1 MDYPRINEELHKQ
14 LQNYFPKRKFGELY
28 YEPRSWQTSRYIQ
41 ILTPINDEYIHYEYR
56 IEEDEGRI
64 ELHFESDGKEEKYNA
79 LIDELSDRTQS
90 NDDMSWSGW
99 QDYGY
104 RCTYKKKIETLDDL
118 KKHLSVFMDFFD
130 NLLKETTK
138 KSLSIKHSKLRVDDS
153 LQNVNGKVNIK
164 VISLREVLCLP
175 LSIPDY
181 QRIYCWEESNVK
193 CLLDDV
199 FNHVD
204 NIDKK
209 DVPYRLGSIILH
221 ALNGS
226 YDIID
231 GQQRLITLALLLNE
245 LGVDSKLL
253 NQKIISKRSHDYV
266 AYNKH
271 LINSYVKRKTRNQGE
286 LSAKLLEKVDFS
298 VLILRNAS
306 LDLAYTF
313 FSNQNSRGV
322 VLSDYDLLK
331 AHHLRYIPQT
341 FEEQSTR
348 AAQVW
353 NKMIEGGR
361 SQSSESEKPDYV
373 RTLDTYLYRLRKWMR
388 KKDCLDES
396 VSYRIKQEFEAAPI
410 IEEIPPFGERFYF
423 NEPIQG
429 GVHFFS
435 FVEQH
440 LDKYHQFVLTPEY
453 VALHQNMS
461 VGTHRW
467 YRDAIESILFGY
479 FLKFG
484 TFYLSDALVVI
495 MRIILQHRYVTE
507 RTQRNSIIRYTS
519 DSELILIID
528 QATSPT
534 FFLAEARNIAKELD
548 YPLRQTMIPIQIRM
562 RYIATTVS
570 RQLEAS
576 IVTNVFKNLNR

>member
-1 MDYPRINEELHKQ
+1 MNYPRINEELHKQ
-14 LQNYFPKRKFGELY
+14 LQNYFPKRKFGEHY
-28 YEPRSWQTSRYIQ
+28 YEHRSWQTSRYIQ
-41 ILTPINDEYIHYEYR
+41 ILTPINDEYIHYEYCV
-56 IEEDEGRI
+56 EEDEGRI
-64 ELHFESDGKEEKYNA
+64 ELHFESDGKEEKYNT

-90 NDDMSWSGW
+90 NDDMSWSGLG
-99 QDYGY
+99 DYGY

-118 KKHLSVFMDFFD
+118 KTHLTVFMEYFD
-130 NLLKETTK
+130 NLLKEATK
-138 KSLSIKHSKLRVDDS
+138 KSISIKHSKLQVNDS
-153 LQNVNGKVNIK
+153 LQNTNGKVNIK
-164 VISLREVLCLP
+164 IMTLKEVLSLP

-199 FNHVD
+199 FDHVD

-221 ALNGS
+221 AINGS

-253 NQKIISKRSHDYV
+253 NQKIISKRSREYV

-271 LINSYVKRKTRNQGE
+271 LISTYVKRKTRNQGV
-286 LSAKLLEKVDFS
+286 LSTKILEKVDFS

-353 NKMIEGGR
+353 NKMIEAGR
-361 SQSSESEKPDYV
+361 SKSTESEKPDYV
-373 RTLDTYLYRLRKWMR
+373 KTLDTYLYRLRKWMR

-396 VSYRIKQEFEAAPI
+396 VSYRIKQEYEAAPI

-461 VGTHRW
+461 VGSHRW

-495 MRIILQHRYVTE
+495 MRIILQHRYITE
-507 RTQRNSIIRYTS
+507 RTQRNSIIKYTS

-548 YPLRQTMIPIQIRM
+548 YPLRQKMYPIQIRM
-562 RYIATTVS
+562 RYIATAVS
-570 RQLEAS
+570 RQLEAN